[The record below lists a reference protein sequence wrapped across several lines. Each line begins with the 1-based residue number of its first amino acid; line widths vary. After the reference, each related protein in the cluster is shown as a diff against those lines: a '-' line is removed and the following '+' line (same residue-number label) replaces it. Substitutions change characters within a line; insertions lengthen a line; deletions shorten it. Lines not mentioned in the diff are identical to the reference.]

1 MVSVKNLTVRVKG
14 RTLLDE
20 VSCTLVPGRITCFMG
35 KSGAGKT
42 TLLRSI
48 IQDGSAI
55 SGKILIN
62 NVAVDTLSQQ
72 QRAAKVGYVFQQ
84 FNLFINL
91 TVIENCMDP
100 LIIRGIASVDAR
112 ARAEKYLSM
121 LDMMQYADVYPAMLS
136 GGQQQRVAI
145 ARALCLEPSVLLL
158 DEPTASLDPIN
169 TGLLVAILKTLAAQ
183 GFTIGVAS
191 QDMDFVRAIFDR
203 VYYLEAGKIIEFC
216 DDVEQQSEC
225 PAMRQFLF

>member
-1 MVSVKNLTVRVKG
+1 
-14 RTLLDE
+14 
-20 VSCTLVPGRITCFMG
+20 MG

-216 DDVEQQSEC
+216 DDVEQQREC

>member
-1 MVSVKNLTVRVKG
+1 MVIVKNLTVRIKG
-14 RTLLDE
+14 RTLLE
-20 VSCTLVPGRITCFMG
+20 NVSCVLEPGRITSFMG

-48 IQDGSAI
+48 AQNRSDT
-55 SGKILIN
+55 SGEILIN

-72 QRAAKVGYVFQQ
+72 ERAAKIGYVFQQ
-84 FNLFINL
+84 FNLFVNL

-100 LIIRGIASVDAR
+100 LIVRGIAQADAR

-121 LDMMQYADVYPAMLS
+121 LDMMQYADAYPAMLS

-169 TGLLVAILKTLAAQ
+169 TAILVAILKALAAQ
-183 GFTIGVAS
+183 GFTIGIAS
-191 QDMDFVRAIFDR
+191 QDMDFLRAIFDR
-203 VYYLEAGKIIEFC
+203 VYYLEAGKIIEFS
-216 DDVEQQSEC
+216 DGLEQQDAC
-225 PAMRQFLF
+225 PAMQQFLL

>member
-1 MVSVKNLTVRVKG
+1 MVIVKNLTVRAQG
-14 RTLLDE
+14 RTLLE
-20 VSCTLVPGRITCFMG
+20 NVSCRLEPGRITSFIG

-48 IQDGSAI
+48 MQNGSA
-55 SGKILIN
+55 SGEIRIN
-62 NVAVDTLSQQ
+62 QVEVNALSLPE
-72 QRAAKVGYVFQQ
+72 RASQIGYVFQQ

-91 TVIENCMDP
+91 TVIENCIDP
-100 LIIRGIASVDAR
+100 LLVRGIAPLDAR
-112 ARAEKYLSM
+112 ARAQKYLSM
-121 LDMMQYADVYPAMLS
+121 LDMMQYADAYPSMLS

-169 TGLLVAILKTLAAQ
+169 SGLLVAILKTLAAQ
-183 GFTIGVAS
+183 GFTIGLAS

-203 VYYLEAGKIIEFC
+203 VYYLEAGSIIEFC
-216 DDVEQQSEC
+216 DGPGQEAGC
-225 PAMRQFLF
+225 PAMRLFLD